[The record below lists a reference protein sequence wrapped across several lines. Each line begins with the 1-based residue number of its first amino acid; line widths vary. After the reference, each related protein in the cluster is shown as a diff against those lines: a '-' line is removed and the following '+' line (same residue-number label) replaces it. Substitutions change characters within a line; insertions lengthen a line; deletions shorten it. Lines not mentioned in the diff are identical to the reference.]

1 MDIQPH
7 IDEWYSYCD
16 EFSTGNDHKSLQ
28 VKHLMKRLF
37 EVCNIY
43 YTNDNKKYEKL
54 TEFLEKRSNLT
65 KDHENDVLDLF
76 KLTNNIDIKLRECK
90 GIFRTFKDIG
100 IKTRATF
107 IKALKCKITTL
118 NTQLVHLKQNIV
130 NDNDDTI
137 KKFKI
142 DIIQIQNKHAVEMRS
157 VMNENEML
165 RKQLKERDIHHDK
178 LLQTKENYFNETIK
192 KNDLYYN
199 KHMNDKEINHKEI
212 MEQREKYFKQCII
225 DKDNNIDLFKQM
237 IMNQTRN

>member
-1 MDIQPH
+1 
-7 IDEWYSYCD
+7 
-16 EFSTGNDHKSLQ
+16 
-28 VKHLMKRLF
+28 
-37 EVCNIY
+37 
-43 YTNDNKKYEKL
+43 
-54 TEFLEKRSNLT
+54 LT
-65 KDHENDVLDLF
+65 KGHDNDVLDLF
-76 KLTNNIDIKLRECK
+76 KLTNNIEIKLRDCK
-90 GIFRTFKDIG
+90 GIFGAFKDIC

-107 IKALKCKITTL
+107 IKGLKCKITTL

-130 NDNDDTI
+130 NDNDDKI

-212 MEQREKYFKQCII
+212 IEQREKYFKQCII

>member
-16 EFSTGNDHKSLQ
+16 EFSTGNDPKSLQ
-28 VKHLMKRLF
+28 VKQLMKRLF

-90 GIFRTFKDIG
+90 GIFRAFKDIG
-100 IKTRATF
+100 IKIRATF

-130 NDNDDTI
+130 NENDDTI

-212 MEQREKYFKQCII
+212 IEQREKYFKQCII